1 MWRNNSFSQR
11 TEDNRKNS
19 EGEGWRWQGQGSGW
33 GGGGMVEKVLK
44 REERQYSGVF
54 IK

>member
-1 MWRNNSFSQR
+1 MWHNNSFSQR

-33 GGGGMVEKVLK
+33 GGGGRVEKVLK
-44 REERQYSGVF
+44 REERQYSGVL

>member
-33 GGGGMVEKVLK
+33 GGGGDGGKSFK
-44 REERQYSGVF
+44 KGGKA
-54 IK
+54 I

>member
-33 GGGGMVEKVLK
+33 GGGMVEKVLK